1 MKWILLSLSIITII
15 FIFSMSLCNGNISSN
30 QSGVI
35 VDCVLEI
42 TGDAF
47 NKEVLHIFIRK
58 LAHFTIF
65 SILGLLW
72 SLTFLKFKL
81 NKYYLYGI
89 IVVILVAFI
98 DETIQT
104 FIDGRVGSIYD
115 SLLDII
121 GGLTSISI
129 LLIIN
134 YLKRKKSNLPKQ

>member
-1 MKWILLSLSIITII
+1 
-15 FIFSMSLCNGNISSN
+15 MSLCNGNISSN

-89 IVVILVAFI
+89 IVVILVASI

-121 GGLTSISI
+121 G
-129 LLIIN
+129 
-134 YLKRKKSNLPKQ
+134 